1 LSQDTIDWEKVREF
15 QERAE
20 EYDREQE
27 KKRRLFDPKELVKKS
42 RKIKTAQDP
51 ELGLVSFGELVFSD
65 LAEINVATTNEQKSV
80 LILYKMLQKAYPD
93 VAVEDVRSFGLADVT
108 RLLKLMMGPDFL
120 QVTAKPSPD
129 GSKTTVTF
137 KGSDS

>member
-1 LSQDTIDWEKVREF
+1 MSEDTIDWAKVREF
-15 QERAE
+15 QQRAE

-42 RKIKTAQDP
+42 RKIKTVEDP

-65 LAEINVATTNEQKSV
+65 LAEINTAETNQEKSV

-93 VAVEDVRSFGLADVT
+93 VTVDDVRSFG
-108 RLLKLMMGPDFL
+108 
-120 QVTAKPSPD
+120 
-129 GSKTTVTF
+129 
-137 KGSDS
+137 